1 MKKIISILILT
12 ILVSC
17 SSSSPGDAAKSFF
30 ENMAH
35 GKIEEAKK
43 YATEPTGKMLDFA
56 MSLGGNT
63 PIEPDFEVEIIK
75 DSIVGKKAWV
85 TLIASAG
92 EQKDEKEQTVEMV
105 EIDGKWL
112 VHMDSKK

>member
-1 MKKIISILILT
+1 MKKIITLIMFT
-12 ILVSC
+12 FIVSC
-17 SSSSPGDAAKSFF
+17 SSSAPGDAAKSFF

-35 GKIEEAKK
+35 GKIDEAKK

-56 MSLGGNT
+56 AQLGGT
-63 PIEPDFEVEIIK
+63 PIEPDFKVEIIK

-85 TLIASAG
+85 TLKTYKG
-92 EQKDEKEQTVEMV
+92 DEKNEKQETVELV